1 MYKVTSPYET
11 RFAFSRFEAEEE
23 ANPSQELG
31 AGGDA
36 STTEAEAK
44 PEE

>member
-1 MYKVTSPYET
+1 MYEVASPYET

-23 ANPSQELG
+23 ATPDLELG

-36 STTEAEAK
+36 SATEAAA
-44 PEE
+44 EE

>member
-1 MYKVTSPYET
+1 MYKVMSPYET
-11 RFAFSRFEAEEE
+11 RFAFSRFEAEVEE

-36 STTEAEAK
+36 SATEAAL
-44 PEE
+44 